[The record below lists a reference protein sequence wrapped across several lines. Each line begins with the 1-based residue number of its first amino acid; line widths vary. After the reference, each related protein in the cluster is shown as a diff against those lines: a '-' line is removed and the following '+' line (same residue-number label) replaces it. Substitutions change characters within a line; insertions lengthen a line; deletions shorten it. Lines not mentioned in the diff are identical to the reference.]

1 MADKPEH
8 IRYEHIVSP
17 YMTMRFA
24 LKAATDD
31 IHRELDDRLSRLDLG
46 RVEDYRRFLE
56 FQART
61 VPAVEGALACAGLG
75 DFVEGWTESHRGTAI
90 RDDLETLGN
99 PMPPPAQPPIIAGT
113 AELLG
118 TAYVLEGS
126 RLGGRVLRRQ
136 VAEGLPA
143 SFLGDDGS
151 LGPWP
156 QLLAAIEQN
165 IHSDALLTEAK
176 HAARRSFAWFLQVA
190 HEGGI

>member
-1 MADKPEH
+1 MTFQ
-8 IRYEHIVSP
+8 
-17 YMTMRFA
+17 MTMRFA

-31 IHRELDDRLSRLDLG
+31 IHRELDEKLSRLNLG
-46 RVEDYRRFLE
+46 KPEDYRRFLG

-61 VPAVEGALACAGLG
+61 VPPVERALASGGLG
-75 DFVEGWTESHRGTAI
+75 DLVEGWCDARRTADIES
-90 RDDLETLGN
+90 DLAALGE
-99 PMPPPAQPPIIAGT
+99 PMPPAAPVPAIAGT

-126 RLGGRVLRRQ
+126 RLGGRVLRGR

-156 QLLAAIEQN
+156 ALIAVLERFL
-165 IHSDALLTEAK
+165 HSEALLGEAK
-176 HAARRSFAWFLQVA
+176 DAARRSFAWFVQIADEAGL
-190 HEGGI
+190 